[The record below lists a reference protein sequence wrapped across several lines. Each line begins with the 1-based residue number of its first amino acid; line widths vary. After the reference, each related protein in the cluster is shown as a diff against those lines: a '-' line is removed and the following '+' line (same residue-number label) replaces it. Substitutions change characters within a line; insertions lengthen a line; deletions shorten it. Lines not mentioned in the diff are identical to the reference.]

1 MRNTAG
7 ADQLLTKLYQ
17 TFKRLE
23 PLVPEQEIEGL
34 YNAID
39 DKKWLEG
46 VLSQFSDDALSAH
59 KIDRPNAALFRHAA
73 SASLY
78 AVTVIFPVRI
88 KLDAP
93 SIGKTFIGSG
103 KGLFGSIV
111 AQSWGTLYY
120 NDINDL
126 VNGSDFE
133 CNFLAVYANVNFIRG
148 GQTYATYQG
157 GGTPLAGIGGGSG
170 QWT

>member
-59 KIDRPNAALFRHAA
+59 KIDRPNTASFRYAA

-148 GQTYATYQG
+148 GQTCDV
-157 GGTPLAGIGGGSG
+157 SG
-170 QWT
+170 RGDAISWDWRR